1 MQETLSPDE
10 KQLAVFE
17 RSCRD
22 EGLRI
27 THQRLEVYRELAAAV
42 DHPSAETIH
51 QRLRRNIP
59 TISLDTVYRT
69 LSTLAR
75 HGLISRIDTIENP
88 SRFEA
93 TGIRHHHLIC
103 SECKKISDF
112 QWKAVDEIPL
122 PYEIESW
129 GHIAARN
136 VVIYGVCGDCLE
148 KLENSVKK

>member
-1 MQETLSPDE
+1 MRKTFSTDE
-10 KQLAVFE
+10 KQLADLE
-17 RSCRD
+17 RACRH

-27 THQRLEVYRELAAAV
+27 THQRLEVYRELASAV

-75 HGLISRIDTIENP
+75 YGLISRIDTVESP

-93 TGIRHHHLIC
+93 TGIRHHHLMC
-103 SECKKISDF
+103 SKCKEISDF
-112 QWKAVDEIPL
+112 QWNTVDEIPL
-122 PYEIESW
+122 PVGIESW
-129 GHIAARN
+129 GRIAARN
-136 VVIYGVCGDCLE
+136 VVVYGICSNCLE
-148 KLENSVKK
+148 KLGNSAKK

>member
-17 RSCRD
+17 RACRD

-27 THQRLEVYRELAAAV
+27 THQRLEVYRELASAV

-75 HGLISRIDTIENP
+75 HGLISKIDTVESP

-93 TGIRHHHLIC
+93 TGIRHHHLMC

-112 QWKAVDEIPL
+112 QWNTVDEIPL
-122 PYEIESW
+122 PDGIESW
-129 GHIAARN
+129 GHIATRN
-136 VVIYGVCGDCLE
+136 VVVYGVCGNCLE
-148 KLENSVKK
+148 KLENRAKK